1 MADENARTRNDTFD
15 LGIWSFAIMARYG
28 MNPPTMV
35 DLFKDLL
42 VQCRI
47 APWSSLLP
55 GPRARYLCR
64 AEFLRCH
71 YKTFA
76 ASITLHHVESKRSNA
91 GLYNILMQTHLTS
104 HNHCTNSR
112 KGVNCW
118 MGAQD
123 RVSNRGEVRAVER
136 KVEQRTVDVHGKA
149 ISTHLT
155 SRNRS
160 GLS

>member
-76 ASITLHHVESKRSNA
+76 ASITLHHTR
-91 GLYNILMQTHLTS
+91 LTS

-112 KGVNCW
+112 KGVNVGLDTYKW
-118 MGAQD
+118 SGMGTG
-123 RVSNRGEVRAVER
+123 SW
-136 KVEQRTVDVHGKA
+136 
-149 ISTHLT
+149 
-155 SRNRS
+155 
-160 GLS
+160 

>member
-55 GPRARYLCR
+55 GPRA
-64 AEFLRCH
+64 
-71 YKTFA
+71 
-76 ASITLHHVESKRSNA
+76 
-91 GLYNILMQTHLTS
+91 
-104 HNHCTNSR
+104 SR
-112 KGVNCW
+112 KGVNVGLDTYKW
-118 MGAQD
+118 SGMGTGSW
-123 RVSNRGEVRAVER
+123 VSNRGEVRAVER

>member
-47 APWSSLLP
+47 APRSSLLP
-55 GPRARYLCR
+55 GPRAR
-64 AEFLRCH
+64 
-71 YKTFA
+71 
-76 ASITLHHVESKRSNA
+76 IMV
-91 GLYNILMQTHLTS
+91 
-104 HNHCTNSR
+104 SR
-112 KGVNCW
+112 DGVKCW

-155 SRNRS
+155 SRNRC

>member
-47 APWSSLLP
+47 APRSSLLP

-76 ASITLHHVESKRSNA
+76 ASITLHHVQHGMPRWKVKDRT
-91 GLYNILMQTHLTS
+91 IMV
-104 HNHCTNSR
+104 SR
-112 KGVNCW
+112 DGVKCW

-155 SRNRS
+155 SRNRC